1 MTRRFPTPIIGVP
14 TDVSRYR
21 TVLDVFA
28 DDPTG
33 MDWERFKEQCHEQIR
48 KSDGERYSVSYIRR
62 ILSTYTEIGVIERED
77 EIVRV
82 APFADEHRSGEI
94 SFAEFLWKCLKR
106 SWVAKAK
113 KPEGIE
119 GLSKVMEKVED
130 AADGLQLG
138 EIESR
143 LAAEDDYEFNDQ
155 GIRGYPD
162 LLILLGIFEKEGHT
176 YSIADPESV
185 ERYKRRFRSTDV
197 FDTLEA
203 HLKREGSLVT
213 PPSDTAKR
221 DLMKYYVYR
230 ESGGWSKRGQW
241 YRTFWKDYLKPETR
255 NGNTGS
261 ELRRKDK
268 YRTVDSKRKS
278 LRDQVVSRYDS
289 FESQDLSGLS
299 TSVLER
305 IESADSQKEAHRIRV
320 SAGSGMSKADLEL
333 LAADDRPPYTF
344 GPEFSLYDWQKEAAS
359 EWFQDGQDSVAQS
372 GIAQVVT
379 GAGKT
384 VMALEVV
391 RRWLQQ
397 PDEDCVVSVV
407 VPTKVLMHQW
417 LTELVSTLNVPMD
430 DIGWAGGGTKHNF
443 EDCKILVSIV
453 NSAVKDDY
461 LGNALEAAGT
471 PEHLLI
477 ADECHRYT
485 GEKFS
490 NIFTYPRAAS
500 LGLSATPLSREDDLT
515 DSDKLLL
522 RELGDI
528 YYRLR
533 YDEGINRGLI
543 PEFTIQYVGFD
554 LAGPERDEYEELSR
568 QVSDAVKEIQERY
581 QGQLHE
587 LPGGFFQK
595 LQTIRNEVE
604 GPTGAI
610 ADYFRFTQ
618 ERRELVANAV
628 SRQAITLQ
636 LLDNAV
642 ERGDKTIVFQ
652 ERIEQLEQLVA
663 PWEHRGIDAGT
674 KEVADTESASR
685 QRLYQTFDG
694 LEEVDQEIE
703 NLFAQSDF
711 WPVMYHSG
719 HRRDIWNDISM
730 DWFRE
735 DDMANVML
743 SVKALVEGV
752 DVPSADVGIVRVSS
766 SSIRQRIQTLGRI
779 LRTGEDAS
787 QESTLYVLYAR
798 DTVDERIFRE
808 YDWKEEL
815 ASAKVEHRVWE
826 RDDDSFTSG
835 TIRPAEPD
843 ELPPRPEKV
852 PPAEELD
859 FGEVYD
865 GPWEQARE
873 LSVDSRGELFRK
885 SQSRREYLEPGP
897 LKDAS
902 EFVLRKK
909 GGGRVK
915 ITEHGYA
922 LSFID
927 GEPIFLGTVDDAYE
941 FQEKGTSTGLTG
953 DPETGSQENSPKSLT
968 DEPDDYDDIFE

>member
-14 TDVSRYR
+14 TDEERYQA
-21 TVLDVFA
+21 VLDVLA
-28 DDPTG
+28 PDSG
-33 MDWERFKEQCHEQIR
+33 MDWGSFQEQCRDAIR
-48 KSDGERYSVSYIRR
+48 KSGGERYSVSYIQR
-62 ILSTYTEIGVIERED
+62 ILSTYAEMGVIERD
-77 EIVRV
+77 DGLVHPS
-82 APFADEHRSGEI
+82 PFADEYRSGEM
-94 SFAEFLWKCLKR
+94 ALDEFLWNCLKR

-119 GLSKVMEKVED
+119 GLSKVMETV
-130 AADGLQLG
+130 ADSQDSLQMG
-138 EIESR
+138 EIEAQ
-143 LAAEDDYEFNDQ
+143 LAAEDGYEFNKE
-155 GIRGYPD
+155 GVRGYPD
-162 LLILLGIFEKEGHT
+162 LLTLLGIFKKEGYS
-176 YSIADPESV
+176 YSIADPEAV

-221 DLMKYYVYR
+221 DMMKYYMYR
-230 ESGGWSKRGQW
+230 ESGGWAKRSQW
-241 YRTFWKDYLKPETR
+241 YQTFWRDYLQPATR
-255 NGNTGS
+255 NGDTGS

-268 YRTVDSKRKS
+268 YRNVDSKRKS
-278 LRDQVVSRYDS
+278 LRDEIISQYDS
-289 FESQDLSGLS
+289 FDAPSLSGLS
-299 TSVLER
+299 TGVLER
-305 IESADSQKEAHRIRV
+305 IEAADTEQEAHRIRL

-333 LAADDRPPYTF
+333 LASEDRPSYSF
-344 GPEFSLYDWQKEAAS
+344 GPEFSLYDWQEEAATD
-359 EWFQDGQDSVAQS
+359 WFRSDQDSNAES

-384 VMALEVV
+384 VMALEVI

-397 PDEDCVVSVV
+397 ADDDRVVTVV

-417 LTELVSTLNVPMD
+417 LTELVSTLNVPIE
-430 DIGWAGGGTKHNF
+430 DIGWAGGGTKYDF
-443 EDCKILVSIV
+443 EDCRILVSIV
-453 NSAVKDDY
+453 NSAVKDDF
-461 LGNALEAAGT
+461 LGDALESAGS

-490 NIFTYPRAAS
+490 NIFTYPRVAS

-515 DSDKLLL
+515 ESDKLLL

-554 LAGPERDEYEELSR
+554 LAGPERDEYDELSR
-568 QVSDAVKEIQERY
+568 QVSDAVKEIQEQY
-581 QGQLHE
+581 QGRLHE
-587 LPGGFFQK
+587 LPGGFSQK
-595 LQTIRNEVE
+595 LQTIRNEVN

-610 ADYFRFTQ
+610 ADYFRYTQ

-642 ERGDKTIVFQ
+642 QQDQKTIVFQ
-652 ERIEQLEQLVA
+652 ERIKQLEQLVA
-663 PWEHRGIDAGT
+663 PWEHRGVDAKT
-674 KEVADTESASR
+674 KEISDDESAYR
-685 QRLYQTFDG
+685 QRLYDTFDG
-694 LEEVDQEIE
+694 LEAVDKEIE
-703 NLFAQSDF
+703 SLFEQPDF

-787 QESTLYVLYAR
+787 QQSTLYVLYAR

-815 ASAKVEHRVWE
+815 ASAKVEHRIWE
-826 RDDDSFTSG
+826 RDGDSFTSG
-835 TIRPAEPD
+835 NIRPAEPD
-843 ELPPRPEKV
+843 ELPPRPETV
-852 PPAEELD
+852 PPADELE
-859 FGEVYD
+859 FGEPYE
-865 GPWEQARE
+865 GPWETARE
-873 LSVDSRGELFRK
+873 LSVDSRGKLFKNQRSK
-885 SQSRREYLEPGP
+885 REYLEAGP
-897 LKDAS
+897 LEEAV
-902 EFVLRKK
+902 EFVHRQK
-909 GGGRVK
+909 GGGRIK
-915 ITEHGYA
+915 ITDHGYV

-927 GEPIFLGTVDDAYE
+927 SEPIFLGVLDQDYE
-941 FQEKGTSTGLTG
+941 FNEGSDLT
-953 DPETGSQENSPKSLT
+953 SLT
-968 DEPDDYDDIFE
+968 RDPQAESSDSTSSSLTKEPDDFDDIFG

>member
-1 MTRRFPTPIIGVP
+1 
-14 TDVSRYR
+14 
-21 TVLDVFA
+21 
-28 DDPTG
+28 
-33 MDWERFKEQCHEQIR
+33 MDWERFKERCHEQIR
-48 KSDGERYSVSYIRR
+48 KSDGDRYSVSYIRR
-62 ILSTYTEIGVIERED
+62 ILSTYAEIGVIERED
-77 EIVRV
+77 DVVRA
-82 APFADEHRSGEI
+82 APFADEYRSGEI
-94 SFAEFLWKCLKR
+94 PFAEFLWRCLKR

-119 GLSKVMEKVED
+119 GLSAVMETVED
-130 AADGLQLG
+130 TSGGLKLG

-162 LLILLGIFEKEGHT
+162 LLILLRIFEKEGHT
-176 YSIADPESV
+176 YSIADSETV
-185 ERYKRRFRSTDV
+185 KRYKRRFRSTDV

-221 DLMKYYVYR
+221 DLMKYYMYR

-268 YRTVDSKRKS
+268 YRNVDSKRKS
-278 LRDQVVSRYDS
+278 LRDQIVSRYDS

-305 IESADSQKEAHRIRV
+305 IESANSQQEAHRIQL

-333 LAADDRPPYTF
+333 LATDDRPAYTF
-344 GPEFSLYDWQKEAAS
+344 DSEFSLYDWQKEAAS
-359 EWFQDGQDSVAQS
+359 EWFQAGQGSEAQS

-397 PDEDCVVSVV
+397 SDEDRVVTVV

-417 LTELVSTLNVPMD
+417 LTELVSTLNVPID

-461 LGNALEAAGT
+461 LGNALEAVGT

-485 GEKFS
+485 GDKFS

-554 LAGPERDEYEELSR
+554 LAGPERNEYEELSR

-581 QGQLHE
+581 QGRLHE
-587 LPGGFFQK
+587 LPGGFSQK

-719 HRRDIWNDISM
+719 HRRDVWNDISM

-852 PPAEELD
+852 PPAEDLD

-873 LSVDSRGELFRK
+873 LSVDSRGKLFRK
-885 SQSRREYLEPGP
+885 GRAGREYLEPGP
-897 LKDAS
+897 LEDAV
-902 EFVLRKK
+902 EFVLREK
-909 GGGRVK
+909 GGGRIK
-915 ITEHGYA
+915 ITEHGFV

-927 GEPIFLGTVDDAYE
+927 GEPIFLGTVDDDYE
-941 FQEKGTSTGLTG
+941 FQEEDTPTRITD
-953 DPETGSQENSPKSLT
+953 DPETDSQEDSSSSLT
-968 DEPDDYDDIFE
+968 EEPDDYDDIFE